1 MLPDVET
8 IERMLAEAKGDTCLS
23 EMCVTGSELAR
34 LLGITASAVTQGMH
48 AGRFRCDALGRY
60 ALGTNVPQYCQSLR
74 EAQSRRDDS
83 DHKAELD
90 YWRARKLRQEVLEGR
105 QELAEQIASTI
116 LERLRQACER
126 LRQACAAHPDTA
138 DAVRALADEL
148 EAQGAVALDAL
159 DEPETGTDG
168 EEERLGGGDA

>member
-1 MLPDVET
+1 
-8 IERMLAEAKGDTCLS
+8 
-23 EMCVTGSELAR
+23 MCRS
-34 LLGITASAVTQGMH
+34 TASRCARH
-48 AGRFRCDALGRY
+48 SLAGTTATTRPR
-60 ALGTNVPQYCQSLR
+60 
-74 EAQSRRDDS
+74 
-83 DHKAELD
+83 D

>member
-1 MLPDVET
+1 MRLRV
-8 IERMLAEAKGDTCLS
+8 S
-23 EMCVTGSELAR
+23 GSELAR
-34 LLGITASAVTQGMH
+34 LLGITPAAITQGVD
-48 AGRFRCDALGRY
+48 AGRFQRDAVGRY

-74 EAQSRRDDS
+74 ESRRAENSDDQ
-83 DHKAELD
+83 KAELD

-105 QELAEQIASTI
+105 QEIADQIASTI

-148 EAQGAVALDAL
+148 EAQGAVAVDAAENT
-159 DEPETGTDG
+159 EPEEA
-168 EEERLGGGDA
+168 EES